1 MAIHV
6 EIEKSFKGFSLKTAF
21 DSKSSATGILGAS
34 GSGKSMTLRC
44 IAGIEK
50 PDKGKIIINGR
61 TVFDSE
67 KKINLKPQERRI
79 GYLFQNY
86 ALFPTM
92 TVKDNIKCGF
102 RGEKGIQDAKVA
114 DFVKRYHLDGLENR
128 YPSQLSGGQQQR
140 VGIARA
146 FAANPPIV
154 LMDEP
159 FSALDPMTRAELQN
173 EIHDLQTKAQ
183 KTVVFVTHDMDEAI
197 KLADRICIIQDGKV
211 AQCDTP
217 ENILKHPANQY
228 VTEFIGANR
237 LWANPE
243 YIRAADIMRR
253 RPFTIS
259 KGRTVIQALQIMRHN
274 SVDSLLVLDKGQTLL
289 GVVWLEELIG
299 KREADPIE
307 YYISD
312 DYIAVEGETS
322 LKEIIATIDYDVSG
336 IIPVIQHDRK
346 LLGYLTKS
354 IILAT
359 MSKQFVPEHT
369 AGERSGVICPATL

>member
-1 MAIHV
+1 MTLPLISMRQITKRFPGVIANNKINLELYPGEIHA
-6 EIEKSFKGFSLKTAF
+6 L
-21 DSKSSATGILGAS
+21 LGEN
-34 GSGKSMTLRC
+34 GSGKSTLLRC
-44 IAGIEK
+44 LNKLETINRGT
-50 PDKGKIIINGR
+50 IIIDGELLADTSSTGEVVYAPGDESRRIACKMGMVFQQFNLFPHM
-61 TVFDSE
+61 TVLQNLIEAPVQVQKRDRAQVIEEAKILLGKVGLSE
-67 KKINLKPQERRI
+67 K
-79 GYLFQNY
+79 
-86 ALFPTM
+86 
-92 TVKDNIKCGF
+92 
-102 RGEKGIQDAKVA
+102 A
-114 DFVKRYHLDGLENR
+114 DV
-128 YPSQLSGGQQQR
+128 YPRKLSGGQQQR

-253 RPFTIS
+253 
-259 KGRTVIQALQIMRHN
+259 L
-274 SVDSLLVLDKGQTLL
+274 SL
-289 GVVWLEELIG
+289 IH
-299 KREADPIE
+299 I
-307 YYISD
+307 
-312 DYIAVEGETS
+312 
-322 LKEIIATIDYDVSG
+322 
-336 IIPVIQHDRK
+336 
-346 LLGYLTKS
+346 
-354 IILAT
+354 
-359 MSKQFVPEHT
+359 
-369 AGERSGVICPATL
+369 